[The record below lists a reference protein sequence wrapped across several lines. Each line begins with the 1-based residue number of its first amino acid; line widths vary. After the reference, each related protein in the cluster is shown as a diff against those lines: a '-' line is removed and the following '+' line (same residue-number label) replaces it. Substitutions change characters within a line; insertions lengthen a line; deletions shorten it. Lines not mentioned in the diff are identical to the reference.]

1 MRRGFI
7 LLAAALLAVCLS
19 ALAQDTARIN
29 GSVTDQTGAVI
40 PNAKVTIE
48 NPARGFKRVIMS
60 DSAGFFAVTAVPIGD
75 YVITAEASG
84 FEKLVR
90 TGITLEVG
98 QIQRVDLQ
106 MTVGQMTQEV
116 TVSGNVPK
124 VQTETAAVSAWS
136 PAPRSK
142 TWI

>member
-48 NPARGFKRVIMS
+48 NPARGFKQVLKS
-60 DSAGFFAVTAVPIGD
+60 DSAGFFCSHGCPHRRLRNYGGSIR
-75 YVITAEASG
+75 
-84 FEKLVR
+84 LR
-90 TGITLEVG
+90 EVG
-98 QIQRVDLQ
+98 AHRHH
-106 MTVGQMTQEV
+106 
-116 TVSGNVPK
+116 S
-124 VQTETAAVSAWS
+124 
-136 PAPRSK
+136 
-142 TWI
+142 